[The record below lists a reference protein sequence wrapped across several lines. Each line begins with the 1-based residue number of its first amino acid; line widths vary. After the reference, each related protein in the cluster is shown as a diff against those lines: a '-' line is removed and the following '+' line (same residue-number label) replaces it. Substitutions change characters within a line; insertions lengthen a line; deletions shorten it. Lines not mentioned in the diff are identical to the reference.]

1 VNAARIR
8 WNFRTAF
15 PRDVGH
21 EVDEKHEAIT
31 SAIGGLTPWSAVIYQ
46 VYPRSFRDTDDNGVG
61 DLNGI
66 TERLPYL
73 VDLGECPRSTAAK
86 NASG

>member
-15 PRDVGH
+15 PRDVEH

-46 VYPRSFRDTDDNGVG
+46 VYPRSFGILKIMAWEISMESPRDCR
-61 DLNGI
+61 I
-66 TERLPYL
+66 W
-73 VDLGECPRSTAAK
+73 
-86 NASG
+86 